1 MNKMVISTT
10 KQKENIHEVKLFL
23 VHGLFFQKKLE
34 NYLNVLNADFYKNWS
49 HIVLCPIFLI

>member
-23 VHGLFFQKKLE
+23 VHGLFFQKKVGKLFE
-34 NYLNVLNADFYKNWS
+34 RFERG
-49 HIVLCPIFLI
+49 FL